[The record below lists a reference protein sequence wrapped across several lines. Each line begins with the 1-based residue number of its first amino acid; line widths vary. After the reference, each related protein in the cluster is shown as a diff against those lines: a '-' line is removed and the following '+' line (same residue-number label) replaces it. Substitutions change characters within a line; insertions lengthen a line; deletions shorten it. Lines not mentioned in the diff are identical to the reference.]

1 MGCAG
6 CSRRKAIIKK
16 FVNRVFS
23 TQKPNEAISILKK
36 SKTTKTNT

>member
-23 TQKPNEAISILKK
+23 SQQPPEAISILKK
-36 SKTTKTNT
+36 SSTTKTKT